1 MSRNADLEYYF
12 GWLVDELKQQKVLC
26 KRTIIYCQTI
36 KQCGLLYATLKGILG
51 KDMYG
56 NDGDFKDCLLEM
68 LHSCTPKANKENIIN
83 SFTNEQGVIRVLVAT
98 ISFGMGVNCKAV
110 ERIIHFG
117 PSKNIENYIQET
129 GRAGRNGAQAV
140 AFLLYN
146 GILLNHVES
155 DIKSYVI
162 KDDKC
167 RRKALLMHFEED
179 PTTQQ
184 VLHLC
189 CDYCASKCEC
199 GTPECGKFTT
209 FPLDESVTEP
219 ESKLRSRD
227 ATSQQI
233 ELVHKQLTLYHKK
246 IVTDLLNTTAK
257 TDLRTLTGI
266 PLLLG
271 FSDIQIQQVVDN
283 IEHIFTIS
291 DICCFVEIW
300 DMTHA
305 HKILCIIRDV
315 FQDVPDQDYTED
327 NKLMD
332 DTWVIED
339 WEYVLEDDE
348 LLDMAV
354 ANISLSQFDESSSE
368 HDGNLSNDFLNT
380 SIPDAVLKTLDEM
393 DLSAA

>member
-1 MSRNADLEYYF
+1 MVLIARIFLIYNFTSILIFFFRGKSTTNNLVAFRDCYSRLHELRTLVPSLNIIALSATATTVTRNTIYDVLLMENPFVVTESPNKVNIAYSVTYMSRNADLEYYF

-51 KDMYG
+51 KDMYV

-189 CDYCASKCEC
+189 
-199 GTPECGKFTT
+199 
-209 FPLDESVTEP
+209 
-219 ESKLRSRD
+219 
-227 ATSQQI
+227 
-233 ELVHKQLTLYHKK
+233 
-246 IVTDLLNTTAK
+246 
-257 TDLRTLTGI
+257 
-266 PLLLG
+266 
-271 FSDIQIQQVVDN
+271 
-283 IEHIFTIS
+283 
-291 DICCFVEIW
+291 
-300 DMTHA
+300 
-305 HKILCIIRDV
+305 
-315 FQDVPDQDYTED
+315 
-327 NKLMD
+327 
-332 DTWVIED
+332 
-339 WEYVLEDDE
+339 
-348 LLDMAV
+348 
-354 ANISLSQFDESSSE
+354 
-368 HDGNLSNDFLNT
+368 
-380 SIPDAVLKTLDEM
+380 
-393 DLSAA
+393 

>member
-1 MSRNADLEYYF
+1 
-12 GWLVDELKQQKVLC
+12 
-26 KRTIIYCQTI
+26 
-36 KQCGLLYATLKGILG
+36 
-51 KDMYG
+51 
-56 NDGDFKDCLLEM
+56 M
-68 LHSCTPKANKENIIN
+68 LP
-83 SFTNEQGVIRVLVAT
+83 
-98 ISFGMGVNCKAV
+98 VN
-110 ERIIHFG
+110 
-117 PSKNIENYIQET
+117 
-129 GRAGRNGAQAV
+129 
-140 AFLLYN
+140 
-146 GILLNHVES
+146 
-155 DIKSYVI
+155 
-162 KDDKC
+162 
-167 RRKALLMHFEED
+167 
-179 PTTQQ
+179 
-184 VLHLC
+184 
-189 CDYCASKCEC
+189 
-199 GTPECGKFTT
+199 
-209 FPLDESVTEP
+209 
-219 ESKLRSRD
+219 RSN
-227 ATSQQI
+227 
-233 ELVHKQLTLYHKK
+233 LYHKK